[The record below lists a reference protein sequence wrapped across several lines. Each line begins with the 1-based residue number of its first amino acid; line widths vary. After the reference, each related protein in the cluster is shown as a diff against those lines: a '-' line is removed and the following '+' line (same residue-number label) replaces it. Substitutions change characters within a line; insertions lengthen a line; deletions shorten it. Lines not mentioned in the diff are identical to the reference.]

1 MTMNWMNYESVYEC
15 YAKLLQSCLTLY
27 DPIDGSPPGSPIPGI
42 LQARIL
48 EWVAISFSSAWKRKV
63 KVKSLGRVR
72 LLATQWTA
80 AHQAPPFMGFSRQE
94 YWSGVPLP
102 SPCLWIESYY
112 FPSPFY
118 KWSAHFYLFYF
129 NINVTSSVYWSFP
142 GHPISSRLFCPF
154 APFTKLGKLKIL
166 LHPFPW
172 SLGSA
177 PHLTPQNPDPA
188 QCTPQDLLKQNS
200 KDRILTFK
208 EATTECELVIKPVT
222 KEVGRCHEPKTQ
234 REG

>member
-1 MTMNWMNYESVYEC
+1 MLCWVTSVVSDSVRPHRQQPTRLC
-15 YAKLLQSCLTLY
+15 HPSDSPGKNTGVGCHFLLQCMKAKSESEVAQSCPTLC
-27 DPIDGSPPGSPIPGI
+27 DPMDCSLPGSPVHGI
-42 LQARIL
+42 FRARVL
-48 EWVAISFSSAWKRKV
+48 EWGAIAFSVFMNRKLLFPF
-63 KVKSLGRVR
+63 SL
-72 LLATQWTA
+72 
-80 AHQAPPFMGFSRQE
+80 
-94 YWSGVPLP
+94 
-102 SPCLWIESYY
+102 
-112 FPSPFY
+112 Y

-129 NINVTSSVYWSFP
+129 NISVTSSVYQSFP

-172 SLGSA
+172 SLGSV
-177 PHLTPQNPDPA
+177 PPPPPQNPNPA
-188 QCTPQDLLKQNS
+188 PCTPQDLLKQNS